1 VYDAPIA
8 EVSGA
13 CFAGDRLVLVGD
25 SEPVLAWA
33 TWAEGPGQWHTLDVS
48 ALPGAPSDTGQF
60 EAVEHLDDDIVVIL
74 CEEPALLV
82 AVDLGAEQIV
92 GSWHLHVDLKGLA
105 KPWAKD
111 PNSHGE
117 GFFFGPDRLF
127 IVKEKKPA
135 AIVEFGIR
143 GQESI
148 GAPRVGTWRPPADGE
163 LTALAWTELDLED
176 VSDVCV
182 VGRTYGCSATRPA
195 ACSGSGTRRRH
206 CPSTSRNPRDW
217 RARRRVGGWW
227 RWTTHTAKGHCMC
240 SMGLAN
246 TAMRENDGLVQ
257 VVRLAVPALP
267 GGRWGTRC
275 GSTIRGG

>member
-1 VYDAPIA
+1 MYDAPIA

-33 TWAEGPGQWHTLDVS
+33 TWADGPGQWHTLDVS

-82 AVDLGAEQIV
+82 AVDLRAEQIV

-135 AIVEFGIR
+135 AIVEFGLA

-148 GAPRVGTWRPPADGE
+148 GDPHVGTWHPPADGV
-163 LTALAWTELDLED
+163 LTALAWTQLDLDD

-182 VGRTYGCSATRPA
+182 VGHDVWLLSDKDRCLQKL
-195 ACSGSGTRRRH
+195 
-206 CPSTSRNPRDW
+206 
-217 RARRRVGGWW
+217 GGAP
-227 RWTTHTAKGHCMC
+227 TELPEHIEKPE
-240 SMGLAN
+240 GLAFTPEGTWLVAVDN
-246 TAMRENDGLVQ
+246 ADGEGALH
-257 VVRLAVPALP
+257 VVERAGQDPSA
-267 GGRWGTRC
+267 GE
-275 GSTIRGG
+275 